1 MTTFLVSAYIHHR
14 EPKILVERYKF
25 LSPNRL
31 EELSTFTL
39 SLDLESQEIVVSYS
53 REILSYA
60 FYYCYYTR
68 TSHSTKDDIK
78 KKWPPPSY
86 FSKVVRPP
94 IRVIVNVTSYMTLYD
109 KSDFTP
115 LLVLYLYCKMPEILA
130 FSLLFLLTFIKG
142 SN

>member
-1 MTTFLVSAYIHHR
+1 MHNTHTRSPWWYIFFGGLGSLSSLTPRGHFSLLAFLHFLTILTTFLVSAYIHR

-60 FYYCYYTR
+60 FYYCYYILEPLIAPKMILKKNGR
-68 TSHSTKDDIK
+68 HRPTSQK
-78 KKWPPPSY
+78 
-86 FSKVVRPP
+86 
-94 IRVIVNVTSYMTLYD
+94 
-109 KSDFTP
+109 
-115 LLVLYLYCKMPEILA
+115 
-130 FSLLFLLTFIKG
+130 
-142 SN
+142 